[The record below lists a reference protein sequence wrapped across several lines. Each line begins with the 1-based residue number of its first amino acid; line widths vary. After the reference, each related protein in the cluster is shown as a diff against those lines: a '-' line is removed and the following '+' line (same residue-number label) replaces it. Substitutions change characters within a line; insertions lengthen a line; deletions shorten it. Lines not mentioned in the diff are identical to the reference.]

1 MKDSALLQKMTMAIR
16 EAVIHHR
23 ALVAFTET
31 LQAEND
37 TLVGMWEK
45 DVRLWELDP
54 LNVSC
59 PYEIPEESKY
69 SAILTV
75 LTYLI
80 NNLTPDV
87 TWADVKRQLAIEDHL
102 EVEAGK
108 TVEGKVTESAFIVAA
123 LELEDA
129 Q

>member
-1 MKDSALLQKMTMAIR
+1 MTMAIR

-23 ALVAFTET
+23 ALVAFTES
-31 LQAEND
+31 LQTEND

-45 DVRLWELDP
+45 DVRLWEQDP
-54 LNVSC
+54 LNVTC
-59 PYEIPEESKY
+59 PYDIPEESKW
-69 SAILTV
+69 INLPP
-75 LTYLI
+75 LPN
-80 NNLTPDV
+80 NNLPPDV
-87 TWADVKRQLAIEDHL
+87 TWAVVKRQLAVEDHL

-108 TVEGKVTESAFIVAA
+108 TVEGDVTASAFIVAA

>member
-54 LNVSC
+54 LYVSC

>member
-1 MKDSALLQKMTMAIR
+1 MKDSALLQKMTMAIH

-23 ALVAFTET
+23 ALVAFTES

-59 PYEIPEESKY
+59 PYEIPEESK
-69 SAILTV
+69 
-75 LTYLI
+75 
-80 NNLTPDV
+80 
-87 TWADVKRQLAIEDHL
+87 
-102 EVEAGK
+102 
-108 TVEGKVTESAFIVAA
+108 
-123 LELEDA
+123 
-129 Q
+129 